1 MNRRQFITSLG
12 GAATALPR
20 VARAQQ
26 AAKVYRIGY
35 LGVTSYAEY
44 AREIERQG
52 ATTRDDA
59 PRLNA
64 ARYGARPVLDHPSRR
79 CHSPAGACATP
90 HAGATV
96 SAI

>member
-12 GAATALPR
+12 GAATALPLA
-20 VARAQQ
+20 ARAQQ

-52 ATTRDDA
+52 ASE
-59 PRLNA
+59 
-64 ARYGARPVLDHPSRR
+64 SRR
-79 CHSPAGACATP
+79 PRKSLRRRSIARLWP
-90 HAGATV
+90 
-96 SAI
+96 SLR